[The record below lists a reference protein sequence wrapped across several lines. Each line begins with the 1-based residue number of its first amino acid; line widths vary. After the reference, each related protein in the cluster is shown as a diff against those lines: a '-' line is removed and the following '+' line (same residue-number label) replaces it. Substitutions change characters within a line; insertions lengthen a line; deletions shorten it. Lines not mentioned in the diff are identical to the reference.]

1 MLKPEQVAAIE
12 RSLQRIERRQRR
24 IELAVVLVLLASL
37 IALLSD
43 GDQFAFTLVVV
54 LAVGLVFVAVVR
66 AVADAGR
73 DEGGVR

>member
-1 MLKPEQVAAIE
+1 
-12 RSLQRIERRQRR
+12 
-24 IELAVVLVLLASL
+24 VVLVLLASL